1 MKELTILIPMLTSLF
16 LGKPIDVGQSDIVL
30 IVSLVKKCFVR
41 NRLKNPTVISIWL
54 LVGFHPATRSV
65 LSTPADNTRKRVWQY
80 IEKERKK
87 VSKGIKGNLI
97 V

>member
-1 MKELTILIPMLTSLF
+1 MKELTILIPMHTSLF

-41 NRLKNPTVISIWL
+41 NRRN
-54 LVGFHPATRSV
+54 
-65 LSTPADNTRKRVWQY
+65 
-80 IEKERKK
+80 K

>member
-1 MKELTILIPMLTSLF
+1 MIEGGGGGGGVHLYTKELAILIPMHTSHFF

-30 IVSLVKKCFVR
+30 IVFFVSLVKKCFVR
-41 NRLKNPTVISIWL
+41 NR
-54 LVGFHPATRSV
+54 
-65 LSTPADNTRKRVWQY
+65 
-80 IEKERKK
+80 RKK